1 MSGVAQ
7 RDCFQLSCPEGAKRD
22 QALQE
27 VKQATIATLAA
38 GSNVVVHCQAGV
50 HRAPILMG
58 VLLAWLRR
66 TTFDEECDRL
76 ERMRA
81 IDRRGVLS
89 RRGGEALFAW
99 ACSSCT
105 GSLPQLPR
113 YPVIFICSAKGGLM
127 ACGARGRPVVP
138 METGVSGVSRRYP
151 PCYVG
156 ARGAIGYDRQICKS
170 CQAVLPGPDRRALS

>member
-1 MSGVAQ
+1 MSYQ
-7 RDCFQLSCPEGAKRD
+7 GAKRD

-27 VKQATIATLAA
+27 VKKATIATLAA

-66 TTFDEECDRL
+66 TTFDEEYDRL

-81 IDRRGVLS
+81 IDRQGVLS
-89 RRGGEALFAW
+89 GRGGEALFAW
-99 ACSSCT
+99 AR
-105 GSLPQLPR
+105 SLPQLPK
-113 YPVIFICSAKGGLM
+113 YPIVFICSAKAEALWHVERE
-127 ACGARGRPVVP
+127 GAPWCRWRQASPGFRGDTHRATSVH
-138 METGVSGVSRRYP
+138 E
-151 PCYVG
+151 
-156 ARGAIGYDRQICKS
+156 ALGYDRQICRS

>member
-1 MSGVAQ
+1 MSYQ
-7 RDCFQLSCPEGAKRD
+7 GAKRD

-66 TTFDEECDRL
+66 TTFDEEYDRL

-89 RRGGEALFAW
+89 GRGGEALFAW
-99 ACSSCT
+99 ARSSCT
-105 GSLPQLPR
+105 GSLPQLPK
-113 YPVIFICSAKGGLM
+113 YPYRFYLLREGGGLM
-127 ACGARGRPVVP
+127 ACGARGRPVVL
-138 METGVSGVSRRYP
+138 METGVSRVSWRYP
-151 PCYVG
+151 SCYVG
-156 ARGAIGYDRQICKS
+156 ARGAR
-170 CQAVLPGPDRRALS
+170 V